1 MRIVFLIFLVLVVGS
16 LLAEGRLYV
25 LMKRRKIR
33 PRALSLRDRRL
44 FLTALVKGRNYRV
57 VRYFHPVMK
66 GSERFFA
73 FYFILLKIE
82 CLAFVFLTVLAACF
96 AVISLLV
103 LLLRTGR

>member
-1 MRIVFLIFLVLVVGS
+1 MRIVFPIFLAAAAVS

-25 LMKRRKIR
+25 LLKRRKIR
-33 PRALSLRDRRL
+33 LRPLSFRDRRL
-44 FLTALVKGRNYRV
+44 FMTALVKGRKYRV

-73 FYFILLKIE
+73 FYFLLLKIE
-82 CLAFVFLTVLAACF
+82 CAAFVILTALAACF

-103 LLLRTGR
+103 LLFRTGA

>member
-1 MRIVFLIFLVLVVGS
+1 MRIVFLIFLVPVVGS
-16 LLAEGRLYV
+16 LFAEGRLYV

-44 FLTALVKGRNYRV
+44 FLTALVKGKNYRV
-57 VRYFHPVMK
+57 VRYFYPVMK
-66 GSERFFA
+66 GSERFFS

-82 CLAFVFLTVLAACF
+82 CTAFVILTAFAVCS

-103 LLLRTGR
+103 LLFRTGA